1 MSLINTEPISEA
13 TIKRAMLAFMK
24 SYYKFRPRTGETIVN
39 TDRIHP
45 NGIIVDG
52 YLEFPKEDG
61 SPFVATF
68 EATSAATAKEVKYT
82 IQTNQLT
89 WDAMAAGSILTVIV
103 MAILWR
109 ANIITVF
116 QTGWTG
122 TFIVLVALF
131 AALSGL
137 CYYIAHPFIR
147 YRYIPAVEQF
157 KQYHADEQWIAL
169 SNDVFASNDDT
180 EFLELRNQCVHFGF
194 GLASI
199 NNDEH
204 VNLLIT
210 PAREELFT
218 HHRRSLKFSDNP
230 AMVGIKNSIPV
241 NLDRFRRS
249 YMTQAIICGVSV
261 IALSG
266 LFFKQWSQ
274 RQVQYVQGG
283 EIKHFQDLEK
293 KLGDY
298 QPEPNDRIINPKDA
312 IPIKKNVAD
321 YAVATTDDKTEVG
334 LYVYSPS
341 EGYLTYDCARAGVR
355 GRKYVVQDQIC
366 ETFDE
371 ARNRIIKLKAFGLI
385 ANCISLK
392 CTENATSRGYCVYY
406 ELIFN
411 DQSSANKK
419 AMAIKQALISL
430 NLPSDFVK
438 IRVLDF

>member
-1 MSLINTEPISEA
+1 MSLINIEPVSEA

-39 TDRIHP
+39 TDRMHP
-45 NGIIVDG
+45 TGIIVDG

-61 SPFVATF
+61 APFVATF

-82 IQTNQLT
+82 IQTQQLT
-89 WDAMAAGSILTVIV
+89 WDAIAAGSILTVVV

-122 TFIVLVALF
+122 SIIVLVALF
-131 AALSGL
+131 ATLSAL

-169 SNDVFASNDDT
+169 SNDVFPNNEDP
-180 EFLELRNQCVHFGF
+180 EFFELRNQCVHFGF
-194 GLASI
+194 GLTSV
-199 NNDEH
+199 NSDEH

-218 HHRRSLKFSDNP
+218 HHRRSLNFTDNP
-230 AMVGIKNSIPV
+230 AMVGLKNSIPI

-249 YMTQAIICGVSV
+249 YMTQVIICSISV
-261 IALSG
+261 LAVSG

-274 RQVQYVQGG
+274 SSIQYVGS
-283 EIKHFQDLEK
+283 ESKRFQDLES

-298 QPEPNDRIINPKDA
+298 QPESNEKYINPKDVV
-312 IPIKKNVAD
+312 PIKTSGRD
-321 YAVATTDDKTEVG
+321 YVPVSNDKSEVG

-371 ARNRIIKLKAFGLI
+371 ARNRIVKLKAFGLI

-392 CTENATSRGYCVYY
+392 CTENATSKGYCVYY
-406 ELIFN
+406 ELIYN
-411 DQSSANKK
+411 DQNSANKK
-419 AMAIKQALISL
+419 AISIKQSLQSL
-430 NLPSDFVK
+430 NLPNEFVK
-438 IRVLDF
+438 IRILDF

>member
-1 MSLINTEPISEA
+1 MSLINIEPTSEA

-39 TDRIHP
+39 TDRMHP
-45 NGIIVDG
+45 TGIIVDG

-68 EATSAATAKEVKYT
+68 EATSGATAKEVKYT
-82 IQTNQLT
+82 IQTQQLT
-89 WDAMAAGSILTVIV
+89 WDAMAAGSILTVII

-109 ANIITVF
+109 ANIITIF

-122 TFIVLVALF
+122 SIIVLVALF
-131 AALSGL
+131 ATLSAL

-169 SNDVFASNDDT
+169 SNDVFPNNEDP
-180 EFLELRNQCVHFGF
+180 EFFELRNQCVHFGF
-194 GLASI
+194 GLTSV
-199 NNDEH
+199 NSDEH

-218 HHRRSLKFSDNP
+218 HHRRSLNFTDNP
-230 AMVGIKNSIPV
+230 TMKGLKNSIPI

-249 YMTQAIICGVSV
+249 YMTQVIICSVSV
-261 IALSG
+261 LALSG

-274 RQVQYVQGG
+274 RPIQFVGS
-283 EIKHFQDLEK
+283 ESKRFQDLES

-298 QPEPNDRIINPKDA
+298 QPESNENYTSPKDVV
-312 IPIKKNVAD
+312 PIKTNSRD
-321 YAVATTDDKTEVG
+321 YVKVSNDKSEVG

-355 GRKYVVQDQIC
+355 GRKFVVQDQIC

-371 ARNRIIKLKAFGLI
+371 ARNRIVKLKTFGLI

-392 CTENATSRGYCVYY
+392 CTENATAKGYCVYY
-406 ELIFN
+406 ELIYN

-419 AMAIKQALISL
+419 AISIKQSLQSL
-430 NLPSDFVK
+430 NLPNEYVK
-438 IRVLDF
+438 IRILDF